1 MKSLVERKIIAFLSP
16 RLQVEYANEDPD
28 IVLPRKLYIIGDYG
42 FYWRAILKCP
52 CGCGDILYLNL
63 DEKTCPNWK
72 LHVRKN
78 VPTMLPS
85 INRQKGCK
93 AHFFLMNGKVKWV
106 S

>member
-63 DEKTCPNWK
+63 DGRTFPSWNYFCEHNI
-72 LHVRKN
+72 
-78 VPTMLPS
+78 PTMYPS
-85 INRQKGCK
+85 VNRQIGCM
-93 AHFFLMNGKVKWV
+93 AHFFLIKGKILWV
-106 S
+106 N